1 MSSEM
6 FVYENSILTDPFFP
20 FTDSSAIDSHL
31 HLPSEAFQQL
41 HEYQAIPENDSRNP
55 VDETNLLNEIASV
68 LFSSSPPSF
77 KLENLSLTK
86 LRNEGRNSVLDVK
99 TEECGLRFDA
109 NAFLPQNIDESAVKF
124 MQRSYSS
131 NSFVNNGQ
139 NSSFRARLDSV
150 SETQNLQNQMLSP
163 PDQSSIFASGQMRRV
178 CSTGD
183 LQNVKTN
190 HMAKTNVLI
199 SSPLSA
205 EKSLM
210 EEASFKIGRYSAEE
224 RKERIDRYK
233 AKRTQRNF
241 NKTIKYACRKT
252 LADNRLRIRGRFARN
267 DEGGEIPKASMFHRY
282 EDEEYFWNDGF
293 NREDEEGIDR
303 VGSSFDGLDA
313 ILLQTQYEN
322 YNHRLI
328 TSCREQIPRSVQ
340 FK

>member
-20 FTDSSAIDSHL
+20 FTDSSAIDAHL
-31 HLPSEAFQQL
+31 HILPSEAFQQL

-99 TEECGLRFDA
+99 
-109 NAFLPQNIDESAVKF
+109 F

-150 SETQNLQNQMLSP
+150 LETQNLQNQMLSP

-190 HMAKTNVLI
+190 HNMAKTNVLI

-293 NREDEEGIDR
+293 HQEDEEVIER
-303 VGSSFDGLDA
+303 VGSSFDGLDEIML
-313 ILLQTQYEN
+313 ILTD
-322 YNHRLI
+322 
-328 TSCREQIPRSVQ
+328 
-340 FK
+340 

>member
-6 FVYENSILTDPFFP
+6 FVHENSILADPLFP
-20 FTDSSAIDSHL
+20 FTDSFAIDAHL
-31 HLPSEAFQQL
+31 HLPSEVFQEL
-41 HEYQAIPENDSRNP
+41 HEYQAIPENESRNP

-68 LFSSSPPSF
+68 FLSSSPPSF

-86 LRNEGRNSVLDVK
+86 LKNEGRNSVLGVK
-99 TEECGLRFDA
+99 TEECGLKFDV

-124 MQRSYSS
+124 VQRSYSS
-131 NSFVNNGQ
+131 NSFVHNGH
-139 NSSFRARLDSV
+139 NSSFRARFDSV
-150 SETQNLQNQMLSP
+150 LETQNLQNQMLISP
-163 PDQSSIFASGQMRRV
+163 PDQNSIFASGQMRRV

-183 LQNVKTN
+183 LQNVNTN
-190 HMAKTNVLI
+190 HTAKTNVLS

-210 EEASFKIGRYSAEE
+210 EEANFKIGRYSAEE

-282 EDEEYFWNDGF
+282 EDDYYFWNDGF
-293 NREDEEGIDR
+293 RQGD
-303 VGSSFDGLDA
+303 
-313 ILLQTQYEN
+313 
-322 YNHRLI
+322 
-328 TSCREQIPRSVQ
+328 
-340 FK
+340 